1 MKPEQIHLCM
11 SHRKWQWK
19 RKCLS
24 IRKQMLSQI
33 NLVRIYTSSFELPT
47 TELFFLAFSGQENTN
62 FLDRNNVNILK
73 RKRRQ
78 WKKTFTNKRLTSVQT
93 AAILTA
99 PSQAVCECSSRAVK
113 DSATAIL
120 LHLTCCLQPPLP
132 ATTVSLHSSFP

>member
-47 TELFFLAFSGQENTN
+47 TELFFLAFLGQENTKV
-62 FLDRNNVNILK
+62 LDRNNVKILK
-73 RKRRQ
+73 RKRKQR
-78 WKKTFTNKRLTSVQT
+78 KK
-93 AAILTA
+93 
-99 PSQAVCECSSRAVK
+99 PSQIN
-113 DSATAIL
+113 D
-120 LHLTCCLQPPLP
+120 
-132 ATTVSLHSSFP
+132 